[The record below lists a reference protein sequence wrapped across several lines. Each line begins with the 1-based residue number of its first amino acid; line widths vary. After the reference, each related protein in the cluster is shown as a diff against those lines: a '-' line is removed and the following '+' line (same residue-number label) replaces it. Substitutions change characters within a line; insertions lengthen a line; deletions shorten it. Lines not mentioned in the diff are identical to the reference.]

1 MEEIKKDT
9 VLPEQCL
16 NELYELLR
24 RVKFPE
30 VKNKTD
36 SYFSSGDGNVIYGI
50 MKYLAKNGYTV
61 EEANK
66 ILDATKIQLTRIVLT
81 EDNPAFNL
89 C

>member
-30 VKNKTD
+30 VKNKD
-36 SYFSSGDGNVIYGI
+36 
-50 MKYLAKNGYTV
+50 
-61 EEANK
+61 
-66 ILDATKIQLTRIVLT
+66 
-81 EDNPAFNL
+81 
-89 C
+89 